1 MTTEHGRHYQNDM
14 VKDAVSVNEK
24 AIIYVFNRDVK
35 HHYFI
40 NSLNLSLLT

>member
-1 MTTEHGRHYQNDM
+1 M
-14 VKDAVSVNEK
+14 VKSALSVNKK
-24 AIIYVFNRDVK
+24 AIIYVFNKDVK